1 MRYLSIT
8 PKFRRQR
15 KEYQKLEIIHPLEYL
30 PDALVSN
37 LELTIPGI
45 TQMKLTG
52 SPCQTGVELFLWSI
66 IGVLSGESRC
76 LFISPGKVIQQLGMI
91 VHVCSKHTVE
101 LGVHTPGCKQS
112 LSTSLLLCLWPLPPI
127 DPLDKSDG

>member
-45 TQMKLTG
+45 TQMKLTE

-66 IGVLSGESRC
+66 IGVLSGVSRC
-76 LFISPGKVIQQLGMI
+76 LFISLGKLGML

-112 LSTSLLLCLWPLPPI
+112 LSTSLPLCLWSLPPI